1 MSGRLAVFDLT
12 AYDTIIGGVPLKDG
26 LVSVEVAPE
35 GPAFADEL
43 GVDGHVVR
51 YRTGENRANLN
62 VVLKGSSEEHAK
74 LSAIHAA
81 DVAATNGAGVVP
93 VLVKDNNGTTLYAT
107 DKGWIVGMPT
117 KTAAAAPGDV
127 TWVIRLVLS
136 SPLNA
141 ILGGN

>member
-12 AYDTIIGGVPLKDG
+12 AYDNIVGGIPIKDG
-26 LVSVEVAPE
+26 LVSSEVSSE
-35 GPAFADEL
+35 GDAFADEV

-51 YRTGENRANLN
+51 YRTGENRANLTL
-62 VVLKGSSEEHAK
+62 VVKGSSEENAK

-81 DVAATNGAGVVP
+81 DLASTNGAGVIP
-93 VLVKDNNGTTLYAT
+93 VLVRDQNGTTLFAT
-107 DKGWIVGMPT
+107 DKAWIKGRPT

-141 ILGGN
+141 IVGGN

>member
-12 AYDTIIGGVPLKDG
+12 AYDIIVGGVPIKDG
-26 LVSVEVAPE
+26 LVSAEVAPE
-35 GPAFADEL
+35 GAAFADEV

-62 VVLKGSSEEHAK
+62 IVVKGSSEENAK

-81 DVAATNGAGVVP
+81 DVADTNGLGVIP
-93 VLVKDNNGTTLYAT
+93 TLVKDQNGTTLFAT
-107 DKGWIVGMPT
+107 DKSWIVGLPA
-117 KTAAAAPGDV
+117 KSAAAAPGDV

-141 ILGGN
+141 IVGGN

>member
-12 AYDTIIGGVPLKDG
+12 AYDCIIGGVPLKDG

-35 GPAFADEL
+35 GAAFADEV

-62 VVLKGSSEEHAK
+62 VVLKGSSEENAK

-81 DVAATNGAGVVP
+81 DLAATNGLGVVP
-93 VLVKDNNGTTLYAT
+93 VLVKDQNGTTLFAT
-107 DKGWIVGMPT
+107 DKAWITSLPT

-141 ILGGN
+141 IVGGN